1 MGTSQCLLFSQQDF
15 LKDWKNIYPC
25 HKRQLHSAKQSQ
37 SFCHRTWST
46 GELFVQLA
54 PELLSQDKWIT
65 CPTSRKCHENYRQRL
80 IDTTGNEVFTGNE
93 EILRVSIG
101 KVSGQCNADAQLQ
114 IPVNYFSHF
123 CVFGSVQSSWSAN
136 VCHTGFSSFWLR
148 SSSCSHSSLSAFLQL
163 SQFHL
168 STLQRSL

>member
-1 MGTSQCLLFSQQDF
+1 MLVINSPGFPEDG
-15 LKDWKNIYPC
+15 KNIYPC

-37 SFCHRTWST
+37 SFCHRAGSR

-54 PELLSQDKWIT
+54 SELLSQDKWIW

-123 CVFGSVQSSWSAN
+123 CVFGSVRSSTSAN
-136 VCHTGFSSFWLR
+136 LCMSVCYFTP
-148 SSSCSHSSLSAFLQL
+148 
-163 SQFHL
+163 
-168 STLQRSL
+168 